1 MNFVDVVNESILNE
15 LLIRK
20 NIQRQWE
27 PIFDQLAEFT
37 RHTEI
42 GEQIHVHLD
51 EYSRE
56 TEGSYDFYFTVLE
69 LKDEGT
75 IELYF
80 QNYLVEHFSRK

>member
-1 MNFVDVVNESILNE
+1 MMFIEVVNESVLNE

-27 PIFDQLAEFT
+27 LIFDQLAECT
-37 RHTEI
+37 RHTEL
-42 GEQIHVHLD
+42 GELLHVHLD
-51 EYSRE
+51 EYSRG

-69 LKDEGT
+69 LREEGV

-80 QNYLVEHFSRK
+80 QNYLVEHFPRN